1 MTLDELREQLPAVTS
16 RIYLNTGTS
25 GPTPSAAAKAEIDL
39 LTKLVEEGFSSP
51 PAMKAYIEA
60 LEAARMAIA
69 RLLGCDAAN
78 IALMH
83 STSDG
88 IGSVAAG
95 LPWKE
100 GDEVIVSDL
109 EHVSGIAPF
118 LHLERSRGVRVINL
132 ASEGGNLS
140 PRAVEA
146 AMSKRTRLLCIS
158 HVSYSTGALLPVAE
172 LCRIARE
179 AGCLSLV
186 DGAQG
191 AGNVPFDVAE
201 LGCDF
206 YALPGQK
213 WLLGPEGTG
222 ALYVAPGALEAL
234 EPTRIGWASLANE
247 DVLRNGLAF
256 SPTAKR
262 FETGTIHAP
271 AFAAL
276 EAALR
281 LLETFGWEKVHA
293 RIRSLAARAQAALGA
308 VKGVRLLTPAGTPSG
323 LVTFEVEGADPD
335 RLVGALWR
343 EHRVVVRSIPWPRGV
358 RASFHAFN
366 TEEELERF
374 VEALDETLRKR

>member
-1 MTLDELREQLPAVTS
+1 MTLDELREQLPAVKS

-25 GPTPSAAAKAEIDL
+25 GPMPKAAVEAEIEL
-39 LTKLVEEGFSSP
+39 LTTLVEEGFSSP
-51 PAMKAYIEA
+51 PAAMAYFET
-60 LEAARMAIA
+60 LERARKGLA
-69 RLLGCDAAN
+69 RLLGCEAAN

-100 GDEVIVSDL
+100 GDEVIISDL
-109 EHVSGIAPF
+109 EHVSGVAPW
-118 LHLERSRGVRVINL
+118 LHLARTRGVRVINL
-132 ASEGGNLS
+132 QSEGGNLS
-140 PRAVEA
+140 PTAVEA
-146 AMSKRTRLLCIS
+146 ALSSKTRLLCMS
-158 HVSYSTGALLPVAE
+158 HVSYATGAVLPVAE
-172 LCRIARE
+172 LCRLARE
-179 AGCLSLV
+179 AGVLSLV

-191 AGNVPFDVAE
+191 AGNVPVDVAA

-222 ALYVAPGALEAL
+222 ALYVAPHVLEAL
-234 EPTRIGWASLANE
+234 EPTRIGWASLAG
-247 DVLRNGLAF
+247 DGAAGDAVAL

-276 EAALR
+276 ERALE
-281 LLETFGWEKVHA
+281 LLEAFGWERVHS
-293 RIRSLAARAQAALGA
+293 RIRSLAAEAQAALSA
-308 VKGVRLLTPAGTPSG
+308 VKGVRLVTPPGTPSG
-323 LVTFEVEGADPD
+323 LVTFEVDGIDPE
-335 RLVGALWR
+335 RLVKELWGK
-343 EHRVVVRSIPWPRGV
+343 HRIVIRSIPWPRGV

-366 TEEELERF
+366 TEGELERF
-374 VEALDETLRKR
+374 VGALQKILQGR